1 MIETNLFLC
10 MLRTAVVVKFPF
22 ESGPTRTASPVFT
35 TPPFTIPLTT
45 VPTYGTDQ
53 TSVIEYY
60 MRMNDF
66 PRVEYE

>member
-10 MLRTAVVVKFPF
+10 ILRTAVVVKFPF
-22 ESGPTRTASPVFT
+22 ESGPTRTASPVLT
-35 TPPFTIPLTT
+35 IPPFTIPFTT

-60 MRMNDF
+60 ARMDNL
-66 PRVEYE
+66 PRVKYE